1 MPSQRAVLVENTK
14 ARKSH
19 NSWARAR
26 QPRVAVGSS
35 IALLD
40 AKTNEWIQ
48 NIPAPPNALP
58 VVISQDLQLRA

>member
-1 MPSQRAVLVENTK
+1 
-14 ARKSH
+14 
-19 NSWARAR
+19 
-26 QPRVAVGSS
+26 VAVGSS

-58 VVISQDLQLRA
+58 VVISQDLQLCTQVCRA